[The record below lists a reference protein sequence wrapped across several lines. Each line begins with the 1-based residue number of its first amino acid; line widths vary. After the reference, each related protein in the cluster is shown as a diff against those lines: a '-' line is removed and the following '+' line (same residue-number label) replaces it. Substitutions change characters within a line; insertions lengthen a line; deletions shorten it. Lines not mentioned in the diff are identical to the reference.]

1 MKRRALHDRLSALAD
16 PIRTRL
22 LLLLERHELTV
33 SELRTIVQL
42 PQSTVSRHLKV
53 LADAGWVLARED
65 GTSNRYR
72 HDPRELEAGTRR
84 LWTSVREEL
93 QSLPAARRDAERV
106 KGVLAE
112 RETRSQAFFASSAGQ
127 WDRVRSDLFG
137 ARTELFS
144 LVGLLDADATV
155 GDLGCGT
162 GQLAEVMAPFV
173 QQVVA
178 IDESP
183 AMLKAARARL
193 AALENVDLREG
204 SLEALPVADGALD
217 VAVLSLVLHY
227 VADPAAALADIR
239 RTLRA
244 TGGRLLLVDMQ
255 PHDRVE
261 YRQTMGHVWLGFDA
275 DQLTRWS
282 ADAGFASFRHHA
294 LPAAPQAKGPNLF
307 VAVLGT

>member
-1 MKRRALHDRLSALAD
+1 MKRPALHDRLSALAD

-33 SELRTIVQL
+33 SELRTVLQL

-53 LADAGWVLARED
+53 LADAGWVAARED

-72 HDPRELEAGTRR
+72 HDSRDLEPGTRR

-93 QSLPAARRDAERV
+93 QGLPASRRDAERV

-112 RETRSQAFFASSAGQ
+112 RHTRSQAFFASSAGQ
-127 WDRVRSDLFG
+127 WDRVRSELFG
-137 ARTELFS
+137 SRTELFS
-144 LVGLLDADATV
+144 LVGLLDPGATV
-155 GDLGCGT
+155 ADLGCGT
-162 GQLAEVMAPFV
+162 GQLAEVMSPFV
-173 QQVVA
+173 QRVIA

-183 AMLKAARARL
+183 AMLKAAKARL
-193 AALENVDLREG
+193 GSAGNVELREG
-204 SLEALPVADGALD
+204 SLETLPVSDGSVD

-227 VADPAAALADIR
+227 VADPAAALAEIR
-239 RTLRA
+239 RTLRPS
-244 TGGRLLLVDMQ
+244 GGRLLLVDML

-275 DQLTRWS
+275 DQLKGWS
-282 ADAGFASFRHHA
+282 DDAGFASIRHHA

-307 VAVLGT
+307 VAVLQT